1 MILTWCIRSWGG
13 FMKIKLSVII
23 LNFNTSGLLKT
34 CISAVL
40 ASTGFE
46 DKELEVIVVDNNS
59 SDSSVEMVEKEY
71 RQVKL
76 IRNKKNFGFSAGN
89 NIGIKVAGGKFLLLL
104 NSDTLVEPDS
114 LITVLKVM
122 ENDRSIGASTC
133 LLQMADG
140 KIDPASHRGF
150 PTPWNALSYFLG
162 LERLFPKSRFF
173 SGYHQGWKNFK
184 VPHEVDCISAAFMMV
199 SREVIDSVG
208 LLDERFF
215 MYGEDI
221 DWCLRIKQAGFKI
234 FFYPGVKTLHLKRQ
248 SGRENKIDQTARK
261 NARRQFVE
269 TMTQFYSKH
278 YLSKYPSFISGIVL
292 SLLWI
297 IKKLI

>member
-1 MILTWCIRSWGG
+1 
-13 FMKIKLSVII
+13 MKIKLSVII
-23 LNFNTSGLLKT
+23 LSYNTSGLLKA
-34 CISAVL
+34 CLSAVL
-40 ASTGFE
+40 ASDGFE

-59 SDSSVEMVEKEY
+59 SDNSVEMVQTEY
-71 RQVKL
+71 PQVRL

-89 NIGIKVAGGKFLLLL
+89 NIGIKVAGGKFLILL

-114 LITVLKVM
+114 LITILNVM
-122 ENDRSIGASTC
+122 KNDRSIGAATC

-162 LERLFPKSRFF
+162 LEKLFPKSRFF
-173 SGYHQGWKNFK
+173 GGYHQGWKNLK

-199 SREVIDSVG
+199 SGEVIERIG

-221 DWCLRIKQAGFKI
+221 DWCLRIKHAGFKI

-248 SGRENKIDQTARK
+248 SGRENKTDQTAKK
-261 NARRQFVE
+261 NSRRQFIE
-269 TMTQFYSKH
+269 TMAQFYSKH
-278 YLSKYPSFISGIVL
+278 YLSQYPDFISRIVL

-297 IKKLI
+297 IKKFI